1 MPIKYRFEKKYL
13 LNEHTAVLL
22 RARVAAIMKPDEN
35 GGSYV
40 ISNMYL
46 DDRYDSFYYFNQQ
59 GKFSRDKY
67 RLRYYNGDKSFIR
80 LERKHKDGAISYK
93 DSMRITRE
101 QYQKMKSGDF
111 AFLLKEEARLLQ
123 MLAMI
128 YRLRGLKAAAI
139 FSYRREAYVYEPN
152 NVRITFDS
160 PLFQTDDAVRPK
172 IYYETLKKF
181 QNYEPYYP
189 MLLEV
194 KYADFLPETLKRI
207 LNGFP
212 LAHTEMSKYCIARE
226 RGVLPYGKT

>member
-1 MPIKYRFEKKYL
+1 
-13 LNEHTAVLL
+13 
-22 RARVAAIMKPDEN
+22 MKPDEN

-40 ISNMYL
+40 INNMYL
-46 DDRYDSFYYFNQQ
+46 DDRVDSFYLANQQ

-101 QYQKMKSGDF
+101 QYQSMKEGKFDF
-111 AFLLKEEARLLQ
+111 LFNEEAKLLKILGV
-123 MLAMI
+123 I
-128 YRLRGLKAAAI
+128 HRLRGLRASVI
-139 FSYRREAYVYEPN
+139 YSYRREAYVYEPN

-160 PLFQTDDAVRPK
+160 PLFQTDDTVRPQ
-172 IYYETLKKF
+172 IHHEPLKM
-181 QNYEPYYP
+181 NYGHEPYLP

-194 KYADFLPETLKRI
+194 KYAEFLPETIKRV

-212 LAHTEMSKYCIARE
+212 LAHTEMSKYAIARE
-226 RGVLPYGKT
+226 RGVLPYGTV

>member
-1 MPIKYRFEKKYL
+1 MPRYRFEKKYL
-13 LNEHTAVLL
+13 LNEHTAILL
-22 RARVAAIMKPDEN
+22 RSRVAALMKPDEN

-46 DDRYDSFYYFNQQ
+46 DDRLDSFYYSNQL
-59 GKFSRDKY
+59 GKYSRDKY

-101 QYQKMKSGDF
+101 QYQMMKEGKFDF
-111 AFLLKEEARLLQ
+111 LFNEEARLLQ
-123 MLAMI
+123 MLAVI
-128 YRLRGLKAAAI
+128 HRLRGLRASAI

-160 PLFQTDDAVRPK
+160 PLFQTDDTVKPN
-172 IYYETLKKF
+172 IHYEPLKKNF
-181 QNYEPYYP
+181 GLANYLP

-194 KYADFLPETLKRI
+194 KYAEFLPETLKRI

-212 LAHTEMSKYCIARE
+212 LAHTEMSKYAIARE
-226 RGVLPYGKT
+226 RGALPYGLTN